1 MTEERKAMMALL
13 QVQHIFGGYTNKDIL
28 DDVSFTVQKGEV
40 VALIGLN
47 GAGKSTTIKH
57 IIGLMQ
63 PRKGTIT
70 INGMTFQDDPQ
81 AYRTQFTYI
90 PEMPALYEELTLE
103 EHLRLTAMAYGVTD
117 RAYEQRVP
125 QLLKAFRLEKKLSSF
140 PAFFSKG
147 MKQKVMI
154 MCAFLVDVPLYIID
168 EPFVGL
174 DPLAIQALLQLIEE
188 RKKEGAGVLLSTHI
202 LATAERY
209 CDSFIILHDGQVKA
223 SGSLPMLQEQLHMP
237 HATLDDIYIE
247 LTKEETN
254 DD

>member
-1 MTEERKAMMALL
+1 MMALL
-13 QVQHIFGGYTNKDIL
+13 QVQHIFGGYTNQNIL

-103 EHLRLTAMAYGVTD
+103 EHLRLTAMAYGVRD
-117 RAYEQRVP
+117 EEYEQRVP
-125 QLLKAFRLEKKLSSF
+125 KLLKAFRLEKKLSSF

-247 LTKEETN
+247 LTKEEKN